1 MSGLPRATRAPASRA
16 LARLVLM
23 GLALAGCT
31 DAAPPPVLQSV
42 SDFRLVDQTGAP
54 FGSEELAGRV
64 WVANFVFTTCP
75 SVCPMLTQQMANL
88 DRRLQARDL
97 DVRLVSFSVD
107 PENDTPEVLRAY
119 AARHG
124 ADATRW
130 RFLTG
135 PREAVKA
142 AVEGGLRMRMGE
154 REAPGGD
161 IAHGMHFVLVDGQGR
176 LRGFYRSDGD
186 GMADLERDVATL
198 VGG

>member
-1 MSGLPRATRAPASRA
+1 DGAP
-16 LARLVLM
+16 
-23 GLALAGCT
+23 
-31 DAAPPPVLQSV
+31 PPPVLQPV
-42 SDFRLVDQTGAP
+42 ADFRLLDQRGEA
-54 FGSEELAGRV
+54 FGSAELAGHV

-88 DRRLQARDL
+88 DRRFQADAL
-97 DVRLVSFSVD
+97 EVRLVSFSVD
-107 PENDTPEVLRAY
+107 PGHDTPEVLAAY

-135 PREAVKA
+135 PPDEVKA
-142 AVEGGLRMRMGE
+142 AIEGGLRMRMGE

-161 IAHGMHFVLVDGQGR
+161 IPHGMHFVLVDAEGR

-186 GMADLERDVATL
+186 GLAKLERDVGTL
-198 VGG
+198 LGG